1 MKIVGLQQHAL
12 KPHMLD
18 FNYFLMIIAKDRAD
32 HQRVIVV
39 FLTEVYKKTG
49 SEITVSV
56 SEVQD
61 FSWNLTALVII
72 SKNIDYFSWSICYF
86 LWEKNLHTLCKHFFI
101 TVTMNEFHKS
111 KWGCHYLFSALI
123 SGTNRRLTGWEGEQF
138 FNSFTESRLLLQHEN
153 PDSNIKITLTKY
165 AVYE

>member
-1 MKIVGLQQHAL
+1 MMKIAELQQHAF
-12 KPHMLD
+12 KPHMLH

-61 FSWNLTALVII
+61 FS
-72 SKNIDYFSWSICYF
+72 
-86 LWEKNLHTLCKHFFI
+86 
-101 TVTMNEFHKS
+101 
-111 KWGCHYLFSALI
+111 
-123 SGTNRRLTGWEGEQF
+123 
-138 FNSFTESRLLLQHEN
+138 
-153 PDSNIKITLTKY
+153 
-165 AVYE
+165 